1 MLLWGGLAVL
11 SHKPVITAILGNE
24 GAQRDR
30 TAFAAVT
37 GERRMVET
45 AVANR

>member
-11 SHKPVITAILGNE
+11 SHKHVITAILGNE
-24 GAQRDR
+24 GAQRES

-37 GERRMVET
+37 EERRMVET